1 MVHRSM
7 KEMRKFVAPEFVFG
21 IDARMLAGQYTLNF
35 GAKKALVVSDPGVA
49 AAGWADD
56 VITSLT
62 EAGVES
68 VLYTGITPNPRSTEV
83 MSGAEMYQA
92 NGCQAIVAVGGGSP
106 VDCAKGIGV
115 VVTNGGHILDYEGVD
130 RVGTPMPPLVCV
142 PTTAGASADVSQ
154 FCIISDED
162 GDRKIAIVSKALVPD
177 LSLID
182 PRTLTTK
189 SAELTVATG
198 IDALVHAIE
207 AYSSNAGWEITDL
220 FALRAIEGVMRW
232 LQPALESPLD
242 LESRTGTAL
251 ASLEAGLAFSNAS
264 LGAVHA
270 MAHALGGRLDLPH
283 GECNAL
289 LLESVLAFN
298 LPTFSPER
306 RVRLAQVLGVDTGSA
321 DDVSVDAVVERL
333 KEFRQSRGIVHS
345 LSSLGVSLADIPG
358 LAATAMADA
367 CMVTN
372 PRVPAL
378 KDIEELYEAAL

>member
-1 MVHRSM
+1 M

-21 IDARMLAGQYTLNF
+21 IDARMLAGQYTVNF

-49 AAGWADD
+49 AAGWVND

-68 VLYTGITPNPRSTEV
+68 VLYTGVTPNPRSSEA
-83 MSGAEMYQA
+83 MSGAEVYQA

-130 RVGTPMPPLVCV
+130 RVSTPMPPLVCV

-162 GDRKIAIVSKALVPD
+162 GDRKIAIVSKTLVPD

-189 SAELTVATG
+189 TAELTLATG

-207 AYSSNAGWEITDL
+207 AYSSNAGWEITDV

-232 LQPALESPLD
+232 LEPALESPLD

-306 RVRLAQVLGVDTGSA
+306 RVLLAQVLGVDTGSA
-321 DDVSVDAVVERL
+321 DDVSAAVVVERL
-333 KEFRQSRGIVHS
+333 MEFRQSRGIVHS

-358 LAATAMADA
+358 LAVTAMADA

-372 PRVPAL
+372 PRAPAL
-378 KDIEELYEAAL
+378 KDIEEIYEAAL